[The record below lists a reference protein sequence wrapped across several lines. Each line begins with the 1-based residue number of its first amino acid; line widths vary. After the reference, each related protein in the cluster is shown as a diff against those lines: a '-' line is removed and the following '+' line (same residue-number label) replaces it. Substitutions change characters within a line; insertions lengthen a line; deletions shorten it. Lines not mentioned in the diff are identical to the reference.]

1 MRTAHL
7 FAGAGGG
14 ILADLILGH
23 EPVVA
28 VEWDAYACQVL
39 RERFP
44 GLRVIE
50 GDVRDVDFAR
60 ELAGIDAL
68 CAGFPCQDISA
79 AGRGAG
85 IKGERSGLYR
95 EVMRAIDAVRP
106 GWVFLENSP
115 LIRTRG
121 RHIVIADL
129 VARGYTWR
137 DGQLAAA
144 DVGAAHIRNRWWCLA
159 RRADADGLWQQQP
172 EGSDC
177 EERRRP
183 GDLGAH
189 VDDPQRERCNTRRDH
204 HDGDDWHVAGATGQ
218 HASSVAHTDSK
229 PCEQGRP
236 DYPAQESP
244 GRHADRGGECSDDL
258 AHTSGERLALWDHQ
272 RSNCQQEQQAS
283 AGGRHVAQ
291 PEHSGC
297 EGWHAQV
304 GQRGAGAAVSPSW
317 WGTEPGMGRVADGVA
332 HRTHRIKALGNGQVP
347 LQAAAAWVALG
358 GPWGGC

>member
-50 GDVRDVDFAR
+50 GDVRSVDFAR
-60 ELAGIDAL
+60 ELAGVDAI

-79 AGRGAG
+79 AGKGAG
-85 IKGERSGLYR
+85 IDGERSGLYR

-106 GWVFLENSP
+106 PWVFLENSP

-129 VARGYTWR
+129 VARGYSWR
-137 DGQLAAA
+137 DGQLAAS
-144 DVGAAHIRNRWWCLA
+144 DVGAMHARNRWWCLA
-159 RRADADGLWQQQP
+159 ANADGLRQLQP
-172 EGSDC
+172 QGGKQDERGWSCHGASPTSADACGEG
-177 EERRRP
+177 
-183 GDLGAH
+183 L
-189 VDDPQRERCNTRRDH
+189 
-204 HDGDDWHVAGATGQ
+204 
-218 HASSVAHTDSK
+218 
-229 PCEQGRP
+229 
-236 DYPAQESP
+236 
-244 GRHADRGGECSDDL
+244 
-258 AHTSGERLALWDHQ
+258 
-272 RSNCQQEQQAS
+272 S
-283 AGGRHVAQ
+283 APRAQ
-291 PEHSGC
+291 PFGADGPE
-297 EGWHAQV
+297 V
-304 GQRGAGAAVSPSW
+304 RGAFAECDWRAAGPAMVR
-317 WGTEPGMGRVADGVA
+317 GLHGVA

-347 LQAAAAWVALG
+347 LQAAYAWIALG
-358 GPWGGC
+358 GPWSGWQ